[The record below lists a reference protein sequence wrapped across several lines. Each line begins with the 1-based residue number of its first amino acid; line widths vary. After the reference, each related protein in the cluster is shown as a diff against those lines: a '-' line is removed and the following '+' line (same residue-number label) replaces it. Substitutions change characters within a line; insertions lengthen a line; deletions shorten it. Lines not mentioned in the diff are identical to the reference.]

1 MSSWPGRTADRPT
14 RRPRSC
20 RCCAASKQAK
30 NDRIRFV
37 LHPEEITMAHPN
49 HPAPPEIEQSGAA
62 QALSPVT
69 PAMSSAAETNRRA
82 MLPAWLRT
90 LLFTLVG
97 LFIFILAL
105 QLLKQGAKV
114 YGAQIINFLRITNM
128 ANSLG
133 FGWLLAYV
141 FLSGSPVAAIAVS
154 FFAAH
159 TIDGPQA
166 FTMITG
172 SRLGASFIVLF
183 VGFIYYLRGH
193 QRSASISIGV
203 LALLTT
209 AAIYLPALAVGYWL
223 LTSGVFGSLQVS
235 ATTPVSSVI
244 DAICGPILDLIKS
257 LGWPGWMVF
266 LLGIGALLGA
276 FNLLDRALPEMSAD
290 RSSFQR
296 IGRLV
301 YRPMAMFLLGCAVTS
316 VTLSVS
322 VSLSILVPLSA
333 KGLVRRENT
342 LPYIMG
348 ANITTFIDT
357 LVAALIN
364 GGPAAFTIVLV
375 EMISVAALSLLVLL
389 LCYRPF
395 ERSILRLQ
403 ELIIHDNRT
412 LSVFLC
418 IMLIIPVIL
427 LLVK

>member
-1 MSSWPGRTADRPT
+1 MARPDQHAPLDSEPALNAGSTTASTAIGWRAPRLPT
-14 RRPRSC
+14 
-20 RCCAASKQAK
+20 
-30 NDRIRFV
+30 
-37 LHPEEITMAHPN
+37 
-49 HPAPPEIEQSGAA
+49 
-62 QALSPVT
+62 
-69 PAMSSAAETNRRA
+69 
-82 MLPAWLRT
+82 WLT
-90 LLFTLVG
+90 KPLIMIVG
-97 LFIFILAL
+97 LLVFILAL
-105 QLLKQGAKV
+105 LLLKDGAKA
-114 YGAQIINFLRITNM
+114 YGGAIIKYLNISNPV
-128 ANSLG
+128 NSLG
-133 FGWLLAYV
+133 FGWLLAYL

-154 FFAAH
+154 FFAAS
-159 TIDGPQA
+159 TITAMQA

-209 AAIYLPALAVGYWL
+209 AAIYLPALALGYWL

-235 ATTPVSSVI
+235 ATTPMSSVI
-244 DAICGPILDLIKS
+244 DAIFDPIVDFIMQFGL
-257 LGWPGWMVF
+257 PGWAIF
-266 LLGIGALLGA
+266 ALGIGTLLLG
-276 FNLLDRALPEMSAD
+276 FNLLDRALPEMNAE

-316 VTLSVS
+316 LTLSVS

-375 EMISVAALSLLVLL
+375 EMISVAVLSLLVLAF
-389 LCYRPF
+389 CYRPF
-395 ERSILRLQ
+395 ERTILRSQ
-403 ELIIHDNRT
+403 ELVIRNNRT
-412 LSVFLC
+412 LGAFLC

>member
-1 MSSWPGRTADRPT
+1 MALPDQPT
-14 RRPRSC
+14 PIENDS
-20 RCCAASKQAK
+20 ANVVQA
-30 NDRIRFV
+30 
-37 LHPEEITMAHPN
+37 L
-49 HPAPPEIEQSGAA
+49 PAPSSR
-62 QALSPVT
+62 AL
-69 PAMSSAAETNRRA
+69 AI
-82 MLPAWLRT
+82 LPRWLPK
-90 LLFTLVG
+90 LLAFAVG
-97 LFIFILAL
+97 LFVFILAL

-114 YGAQIINFLRITNM
+114 YGGQIMGFLRVSSATNT
-128 ANSLG
+128 LG

-154 FFAAH
+154 FFAAG
-159 TIDGPQA
+159 TISSLQA

-193 QRSASISIGV
+193 KRAASISIGV

-209 AAIYLPALAVGYWL
+209 AAIYLPALALGYWL
-223 LTSGVFGSLQVS
+223 LTSGVFGGLQVS
-235 ATTPVSSVI
+235 ATTPVSSFI
-244 DAICGPILDLIKS
+244 DAIYGPMLDLIKA
-257 LGWPGWMVF
+257 LGLPGWLVF
-266 LLGIGALLGA
+266 GLGIGALLLA
-276 FNLLDRALPEMSAD
+276 FSLLDRALPEMSAE
-290 RSSFQR
+290 RSAFQR

-389 LCYRPF
+389 LVYRPF
-395 ERSILRLQ
+395 ERAILRLQ
-403 ELIIHDNRT
+403 ETIIYNNRT
-412 LSVFLC
+412 LGAFLC

-427 LLVK
+427 LLIK

>member
-1 MSSWPGRTADRPT
+1 MARPDR
-14 RRPRSC
+14 
-20 RCCAASKQAK
+20 QAP
-30 NDRIRFV
+30 IE
-37 LHPEEITMAHPN
+37 PETHGVVHA
-49 HPAPPEIEQSGAA
+49 
-62 QALSPVT
+62 
-69 PAMSSAAETNRRA
+69 
-82 MLPAWLRT
+82 LPASQSLTILPGWLSK
-90 LLFTLVG
+90 LLVMIVG
-97 LFIFILAL
+97 LFVFILAL
-105 QLLKQGAKV
+105 QLLKQGAKD
-114 YGAQIINFLRITNM
+114 YGGQIIQFLRITT
-128 ANSLG
+128 AVNSLG

-141 FLSGSPVAAIAVS
+141 FLSGSPVAAIGVS
-154 FFAAH
+154 FFAAG
-159 TIDGPQA
+159 TISDMQA

-183 VGFIYYLRGH
+183 VGFVYYLRGH
-193 QRSASISIGV
+193 QRSASVSIGV

-209 AAIYLPALAVGYWL
+209 AAIYLPALALGAWL
-223 LTSGVFGSLQVS
+223 LTSGMFAGLQVS
-235 ATTPVSSVI
+235 ATTPVSSFI
-244 DAICGPILDLIKS
+244 DAISGPIMSLIKA
-257 LGWPGWMVF
+257 LGLPGWIVF
-266 LLGIGALLGA
+266 AVGIGALLLA
-276 FNLLDRALPEMSAD
+276 FSLLDRALPEMNAE

-364 GGPAAFTIVLV
+364 GGTAAFTIVLV
-375 EMISVAALSLLVLL
+375 EMISVATLSLLVLL

-395 ERSILRLQ
+395 ERAILRLQ
-403 ELIIHDNRT
+403 EAIIHNNRT
-412 LSVFLC
+412 LGAFLC
-418 IMLIIPVIL
+418 IMLIIPAIL

>member
-1 MSSWPGRTADRPT
+1 MARPEAP
-14 RRPRSC
+14 RPHEAER
-20 RCCAASKQAK
+20 
-30 NDRIRFV
+30 
-37 LHPEEITMAHPN
+37 
-49 HPAPPEIEQSGAA
+49 PAGVV
-62 QALSPVT
+62 ALR
-69 PAMSSAAETNRRA
+69 PALR
-82 MLPAWLRT
+82 LPAWT
-90 LLFTLVG
+90 VKLLYLIVG
-97 LFIFILAL
+97 LLVFILAL
-105 QLLKQGAKV
+105 QLLKQGARV
-114 YGAQIINFLRITNM
+114 YGRAIIGYLNISTEV
-128 ANSLG
+128 NSLG

-154 FFAAH
+154 FFSAG
-159 TIDGPQA
+159 TITAMQA

-209 AAIYLPALAVGYWL
+209 AAIYLPALALGYWL
-223 LTSGVFGSLQVS
+223 LTSGVFASLQVS
-235 ATTPVSSVI
+235 ATTPVSSII
-244 DAICGPILDLIKS
+244 DAIFDPVLKLIAAAG
-257 LGWPGWMVF
+257 LPGWVVF
-266 LLGIGALLGA
+266 GLGVAALLGG
-276 FNLLDRALPEMSAD
+276 FSLLDRALPEMSAE

-389 LCYRPF
+389 LAYRPF

-403 ELIIHDNRT
+403 ELTIRDNRT
-412 LSVFLC
+412 LGAFLC
-418 IMLIIPVIL
+418 IMLVVPVVL